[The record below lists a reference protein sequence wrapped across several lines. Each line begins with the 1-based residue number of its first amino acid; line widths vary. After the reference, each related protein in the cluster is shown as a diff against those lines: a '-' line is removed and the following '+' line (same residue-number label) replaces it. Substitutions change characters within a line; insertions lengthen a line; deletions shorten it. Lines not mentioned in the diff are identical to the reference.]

1 MYGIEMDYYNK
12 GVNYIACVDEVG
24 RGCLFGDVVSC
35 AVVMPRDSGIEKVM
49 DSKKLSAKRREELS
63 DLILSEAIAV
73 GIGRVDSKL
82 IDEINIKQAT
92 ILSMK
97 KALSVLST
105 RNGDLLLPELILVDA
120 EKFEFE
126 NVPVI
131 SIIKG
136 DEKSYGIAAASI
148 VAKVHR
154 DSLCQDWD
162 EYYPEYKIG
171 KNKGYGTKEHVE
183 AIKLNGPS
191 EMHRKS
197 FLTKIGGRI

>member
-1 MYGIEMDYYNK
+1 MEYYDKGIK
-12 GVNYIACVDEVG
+12 YIACVDEVG

-35 AVVMPRDSGIEKVM
+35 AIVMPIDSRIDKVM
-49 DSKKLSAKRREELS
+49 DSKKLSAKRREDLS
-63 DLILSEAIAV
+63 ELILNEAIAV
-73 GIGRVDSKL
+73 GIGRVDSKT

-97 KALSVLST
+97 KALSILST

-120 EKFEFE
+120 EKFDFE

-131 SIIKG
+131 PIIKG

-162 EYYPEYKIG
+162 KYYPGYKLG
-171 KNKGYGTKEHVE
+171 KNKGYGTKEHIE

-197 FLTKIGGRI
+197 FLKKIGGRI